1 MRSIHV
7 RVSDHIYG
15 RILEEAEDEQV
26 SVAQFTREA
35 VIARATAHAVRRGE
49 RWTDTKAWDA
59 VVDLVEEID
68 GQDAKLRAERAR
80 RQRS

>member
-15 RILEEAEDEQV
+15 RILEEAEDEEV

-35 VIARATAHAVRRGE
+35 VIARATAHACRRGE
-49 RWTDTKAWDA
+49 RWTDTEAWAA
-59 VVDLVEEID
+59 VVELVEGID
-68 GQDAKLRAERAR
+68 EEDAKLRAQRAR

>member
-7 RVSDHIYG
+7 RVSDLIYG
-15 RILEEAEDEQV
+15 RILEEAEDQGV

-35 VIARATAHAVRRGE
+35 TIARATAHAVRRGE
-49 RWTDTKAWDA
+49 RWTDTEAWAA
-59 VVDLVEEID
+59 VLELVEEMD